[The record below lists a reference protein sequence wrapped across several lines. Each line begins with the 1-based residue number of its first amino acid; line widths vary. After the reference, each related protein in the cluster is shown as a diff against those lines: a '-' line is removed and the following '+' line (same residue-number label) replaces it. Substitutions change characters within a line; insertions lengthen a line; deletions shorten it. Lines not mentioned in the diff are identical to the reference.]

1 MSDEKKERILKVYVK
16 TLFVY
21 VELIVI
27 SLTIFFD
34 KIYFHVFFE
43 MEKKT
48 KTGIAFM
55 NGFH

>member
-43 MEKKT
+43 MEKKI
-48 KTGIAFM
+48 KTGIAFV